1 MYKILTASADTYI
14 TNKAISTTVR
24 AVDANMGLAASI
36 DIFKLYDENTFAGHP
51 KTYKYDAEIP
61 GTPPALLFEDSE
73 GNSIPVELSRGLV
86 KFDLSDLESSIE
98 DKTGF
103 EATLKMYDVFG
114 GQTTPSNFSLLVVPL
129 SKAFEEGAGR
139 DVESFDDLDVC
150 NFVTASYSASAT
162 PPTTLW
168 GTHSHSTDFDADGNL
183 SFNIKS
189 TSDILSIATYGATQ
203 EFETGQEDLSVDVTT
218 AVTAMLNEGIVNN
231 GFRISFIQDEEQD
244 VKTRFVKRFVSRHS
258 NDKNKT
264 PRLIIK
270 YNDATGTN
278 TDDVSYTNYQATI
291 LNLQKEYSTTDVV
304 RLHVF
309 VEDRNYNSVTSDKLP
324 LKNKGKLIGSSDAD
338 LGVTGKLCYSL
349 TDANTGDI
357 VIPFDTTAT
366 VVSYDADEMYMKLNM
381 AGLSKGSSYEIKF
394 RLTETLTGED
404 DLQYTVGENN
414 LFKVV

>member
-51 KTYKYDAEIP
+51 KTYKDDTA
-61 GTPPALLFEDSE
+61 TDLLFTDSE
-73 GNSIPVELSRGLV
+73 GDSIPVELSRGLV
-86 KFDLSDLESSIE
+86 KFDLSDLESNIE

-103 EATLKMYDVFG
+103 EATLKMYDVYG
-114 GQTTPSNFSLLVVPL
+114 GQTTPSSFSLLVVPL
-129 SKAFEEGAGR
+129 SKAFDEGAGR

-150 NFVTASYSASAT
+150 NFVTASYAASDD
-162 PPTTLW
+162 PPATLW
-168 GTHSHSTDFDADGNL
+168 GTHTTITPEGDDPYL
-183 SFNIKS
+183 IFNIKS
-189 TSDILSIATYGATQ
+189 EEDMIERVTYEATQ
-203 EFETGQEDLSVDVTT
+203 EFETGQEDLSIDVTT
-218 AVTAMLNEGIVNN
+218 AVTAMLDSTIENN

-244 VKTRFVKRFVSRHS
+244 VKTRFVKRFISRHS

-270 YNDATGTN
+270 YNDSTGTN

-291 LNLQKEYSTTDVV
+291 LNLQKEYSATDVV

-309 VEDRNYNSVTSDKLP
+309 VEDRNYNSVTSGKLP
-324 LKNKGKLIGSSDAD
+324 LKNKGKLIGSNDAD

-349 TDANTGDI
+349 TDVNTGDI
-357 VIPFDTTAT
+357 IIPFDTDAT
-366 VVSYDADEMYMKLNM
+366 VVSYDADEMYMKLSI

-394 RLTETLTGED
+394 RLTETLADED
-404 DLQYTVGENN
+404 DLQYTIGENN
-414 LFKVV
+414 IFKVV